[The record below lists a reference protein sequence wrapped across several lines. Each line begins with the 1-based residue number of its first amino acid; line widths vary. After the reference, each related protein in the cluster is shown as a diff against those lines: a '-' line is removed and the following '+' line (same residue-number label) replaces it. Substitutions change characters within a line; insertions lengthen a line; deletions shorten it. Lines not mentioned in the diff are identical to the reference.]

1 MTEAP
6 STVLL
11 VEDDDATRIFLA
23 DNLTADGYE
32 LLVAETIREG
42 ARLLESGAP
51 DVAVV
56 DVGLPDGSG
65 LDLVRHVREAD
76 GLASHID
83 PFTPMLVLS
92 GRAGDVDR
100 IRGFE
105 RGADD
110 YVPKPFTYPELRLRL
125 AALLRR
131 AEGRRGRGRL
141 RVGAL
146 EVDPTSREVRL
157 HGERIAVSQKEFALL
172 RTLAA
177 EPARVFSKEELLR
190 SIWGYR
196 SLGTTR
202 TLDSHACRLRAKLNA
217 GGERWLVN
225 VWGVGY
231 RLVDGDVV

>member
-1 MTEAP
+1 MTDDA

-11 VEDDDATRIFLA
+11 VEDDDATRTFLA
-23 DNLTADGYE
+23 DNLTADGYD

-42 ARLLESGAP
+42 THLFETRFP

-76 GLASHID
+76 GLSSRID
-83 PFTPMLVLS
+83 PFTPLLVLS

-100 IRGFE
+100 VRGFE

-110 YVPKPFTYPELRLRL
+110 YVAKPFTYPELRLRL

-131 AEGRRGRGRL
+131 AQGRRGRGRL
-141 RVGAL
+141 RVGGL
-146 EVDPTSREVRL
+146 EVDPSSHEVRL
-157 HGERIAVSQKEFALL
+157 HGERVALSQKEFALL
-172 RTLAA
+172 KTLAA
-177 EPARVFSKEELLR
+177 EPSRVFSKEELLR
-190 SIWGYR
+190 SVWGYR

-202 TLDSHACRLRAKLNA
+202 TLDSHACRLRAKLNG

-231 RLVDGDVV
+231 RLLDGEVM